1 MNPFKKFF
9 KIGFSAIAFV
19 SLLNITSCNSGS
31 KEDTIPVDPINSTT
45 TTANSTTD
53 SAATMPIVDSS
64 KPMKADPAVEVNSK
78 MQTQVVTI
86 ENMKFNPA
94 TITINKGDKVTFINK
109 DIVAHNAT
117 ETDNAWASQMLTN
130 EQSWTF
136 SPDKTSDYYCTVH
149 IVMKGKIIVK

>member
-9 KIGFSAIAFV
+9 KIGFSAVVLV
-19 SLLNITSCNSGS
+19 SLPNITSCNSGS
-31 KEDTIPVDPINSTT
+31 KEDTIPVDPMNSTT
-45 TTANSTTD
+45 TTVN
-53 SAATMPIVDSS
+53 
-64 KPMKADPAVEVNSK
+64 NSK

-117 ETDNAWASQMLTN
+117 ETDNAWASPMLAN
-130 EQSWTF
+130 GQSWTF